1 MDLNT
6 VAHFTFV
13 QGWLVYG
20 TLVMTSTYLL
30 IVPIILLFLSK
41 SVGSA
46 SAFPDSYTDKDPFF
60 IEGRKGTRSQ
70 CHVDGAMRE
79 DHLAELIA
87 VVLS

>member
-1 MDLNT
+1 MS
-6 VAHFTFV
+6 
-13 QGWLVYG
+13 
-20 TLVMTSTYLL
+20 STYLL
-30 IVPIILLFLSK
+30 IVPIIPLFLSK

-46 SAFPDSYTDKDPFF
+46 SAFPDSYTSEGPFF

-70 CHVDGAMRE
+70 CHVDGTMRE